1 MRIPSAR
8 SILMLAVGALLVGS
22 DAQAQQNVAAAEKE
36 LRETITQFGHA
47 YGSNDLD
54 TYFSFMADDMTAWW
68 GTRGR
73 NDNPT
78 PKQRYMSTWPESVKR
93 SGGYESCAVNDLRV
107 QAGPSA
113 DTGVASYVLE
123 CVRKNPPAG
132 QEPPIAFEMSV
143 VLFKRAN
150 AWKVVHWNWKVLPRP
165 AQ

>member
-1 MRIPSAR
+1 
-8 SILMLAVGALLVGS
+8 
-22 DAQAQQNVAAAEKE
+22 
-36 LRETITQFGHA
+36 
-47 YGSNDLD
+47 
-54 TYFSFMADDMTAWW
+54 MTAWW

-78 PKQRYMSTWPESVKR
+78 PKKQYMSTWPESVKKR
-93 SGGYESCAVNDLRV
+93 GGYESCKLNDLRV

-113 DTGVASYVLE
+113 DVGVASYVLE

-132 QEPPIAFEMSV
+132 QKPPIAFEMSV

-150 AWKVVHWNWKVLPRP
+150 AWKVVHWNWKVLSPP